1 MDRSTV
7 TLRVI
12 LAATV
17 VSSIVHYTDN
27 YIRFDQYPQD
37 EPELV
42 TKPLIWQSWIVFTAF
57 AVAGY
62 VLYRHG
68 QWRRAAGCL
77 AIYSVSGLVSPLH
90 YLSGAL
96 SEFDALQHVF
106 ILTDGLCGAAVL
118 GFAIWLYAAKAPD
131 RPDAFAELQSS

>member
-1 MDRSTV
+1 MDRATV
-7 TLRVI
+7 TLRVL

-27 YIRFDQYPQD
+27 YIRFDRYPQD

-42 TKPLIWQSWIVFTAF
+42 SRPLIWSAWLVFTAF

-62 VLYRHG
+62 VLYRRG
-68 QWRRAAGCL
+68 QWRRAAVCL
-77 AIYSVSGLVSPLH
+77 AVYSVSGLVSPLH

-118 GFAIWLYAAKAPD
+118 GFALWLYAERAPG
-131 RPDAFAELQSS
+131 RPDALSELQSS